1 MRRLTTP
8 LATLGLCAALLVTG
22 GSGTSGT
29 SGTAAPQRLPA
40 NGRFDYQ
47 IGGAYTPDAS
57 AAIVDRD
64 RSAGPAGGTYDI
76 CYVNAFQTQPAEEAF
91 WTGSHPDLLLRDEDG
106 GLVED
111 PDWPGEF
118 FLDVST
124 AGKRAD
130 VAEIVGGWID
140 GCRDDGFEAVEP
152 DNLDT
157 WTRSGGRL
165 TEADAVA
172 YATLLA
178 DRAHADGLAIA
189 QKNAGSLGSIGR
201 DSVGFDFAIAEECQN
216 YSECDD
222 YTDVYGDDV
231 LEVEY
236 TDNPR
241 TAYTT
246 ACAARG
252 RRISV
257 LLRDRDVVPRG
268 DEAYHDETC

>member
-1 MRRLTTP
+1 MPHLPPPFLVTF
-8 LATLGLCAALLVTG
+8 AALALLAG
-22 GSGTSGT
+22 CGSGEGPGRSAT
-29 SGTAAPQRLPA
+29 PVPPPVD
-40 NGRFDYQ
+40 GRFDYQ
-47 IGGAYTPDAS
+47 IGGAYTPDPS
-57 AAIVDRD
+57 VAIVDRD
-64 RSAGPAGGTYDI
+64 RSEEPVAGTYGV
-76 CYVNAFQTQPAEEAF
+76 CYVNAFQTQPAEASS
-91 WTGSHPDLLLRDEDG
+91 WTGSHPDLLLRDGDG
-106 GLVED
+106 RLVED

-118 FLDVST
+118 FLDIST
-124 AGKRAD
+124 PAKRAG
-130 VAEIVGGWID
+130 VAAIVGGWID
-140 GCRDDGFEAVEP
+140 GCASAGFDAVEP

-157 WTRSGGRL
+157 WTRSGGEL

-178 DRAHADGLAIA
+178 ARAHADGLAIA

-216 YSECDD
+216 HSECED

-231 LEVEY
+231 IEVEY

-246 ACAARG
+246 ACAAQG

-257 LLRDRDVVPRG
+257 LLRDRDVVPSG
-268 DEAYHDETC
+268 DDAYHDETC

>member
-1 MRRLTTP
+1 MRQLTTP
-8 LATLGLCAALLVTG
+8 LVLLGTCAALLVAG

-29 SGTAAPQRLPA
+29 ATPAPFPA

-57 AAIVDRD
+57 VAIVDRD

-91 WTGSHPDLLLRDEDG
+91 WTGSHPDLLLRNADG
-106 GLVED
+106 AFVED

-118 FLDVST
+118 FLDIST
-124 AGKRAD
+124 AGKRAG

-157 WTRSGGRL
+157 WTRSGGEL

-178 DRAHADGLAIA
+178 ARAHADGLAIA
-189 QKNAGSLGSIGR
+189 QKNAGELGAAGR
-201 DSVGFDFAIAEECQN
+201 TAVGFDFAIVEECQN

-241 TAYTT
+241 TAFTS
-246 ACAARG
+246 ACAAQG

-257 LLRDRDVVPRG
+257 VLRDRDVVPRG
-268 DEAYHDETC
+268 DEGHHDEWC